1 MVAWLCANGVA
12 LDAVQVFAW
21 GRMFAA
27 RVEVLSID
35 EAFHQ
40 TFDGRHPCALCTAV
54 ERARAADH
62 RPAHLPAPSLV
73 KLTLFCH
80 DAETLVPPV
89 AASREIEVWSVPRMF
104 RRDPVPVPPP
114 RGAELV
120 VG

>member
-1 MVAWLCANGVA
+1 
-12 LDAVQVFAW
+12 
-21 GRMFAA
+21 MFAA
-27 RVEVLSID
+27 KVQVMPIEKAL
-35 EAFHQ
+35 HQ
-40 TFDGRHPCALCTAV
+40 TFDGCHPCALCTAV

-62 RPAHLPAPSLV
+62 RPAHLPAASLV

-89 AASREIEVWSVPRMF
+89 VSSREIEGGSAPRVI

-114 RGAELV
+114 RRTGLI